1 MFFFQQNIYSQ
12 NIDGGLIIG
21 VSTAQVSGD
30 RLAGF
35 NKAGILF
42 GAFAN
47 ISLSE
52 ITKFQ
57 MELSYIEKGSNN
69 PKIETNN
76 IPDISLKYIEIP
88 LVLKYQQS
96 ESIYIELGGQFGVL
110 MHGLDEDMYGIID
123 KSRIN
128 EFSNI
133 DIGALAGFYYEFFKN
148 TTLNTR
154 ISNSI
159 LAIRDH
165 ASGSTTKLNKGQYNS
180 VLSFSIHYTF

>member
-1 MFFFQQNIYSQ
+1 MFFFQQNIYTQ

-35 NKAGILF
+35 NKAGLLF
-42 GAFAN
+42 GAFAT

-57 MELSYIEKGSNN
+57 MELTYIEKGSNN
-69 PKIETNN
+69 PKMETNN

-88 LVLKYQQS
+88 LILKYQQS
-96 ESIYIELGGQFGVL
+96 ENIYIELGGQCGVL

-148 TTLNTR
+148 KTMT
-154 ISNSI
+154 II
-159 LAIRDH
+159 LI
-165 ASGSTTKLNKGQYNS
+165 
-180 VLSFSIHYTF
+180 